1 MPDYE
6 LFLHATQSTLRKNLK
21 SQVLRMLKDPKAKAL
36 TNNFAGQWL
45 QLRDVSITDPDPK
58 TFKEFDDELKL
69 SMRRETEM
77 LFEHILKEDLP
88 LTELLSA
95 PYSFINKRLSM
106 HYGIKGFE
114 GDEFRKTSL
123 EGTRRKGILTHGSIL
138 TITSNSTRT
147 SPVKRGKW
155 ILENI
160 LGTPPPDPPP
170 GVDELDGNK
179 KLKGNL
185 RQRLEQHREDPNCSS
200 CHALMDPLGL
210 AYENFNG
217 IGRWRENDEGAPIDA
232 SGKLVSGESFKTH
245 EEFLEILLTAK
256 RDDFLKCASEM
267 MLTYAL
273 GRGTE
278 FYDKLALENIVKSL
292 KSNDMK
298 FSALVLGVVN
308 SVPFQY
314 RRGDGRRIY
323 D

>member
-1 MPDYE
+1 MPDDE

-21 SQVLRMLKDPKAKAL
+21 SQVTRMLKDQKAKSL
-36 TNNFAGQWL
+36 TSNFAGQWL
-45 QLRDVSITDPDPK
+45 QLRDVSIVDPDPK
-58 TFKEFDDELKL
+58 TYKEFDDELKI
-69 SMRRETEM
+69 SMKRETEM

-88 LTELLSA
+88 VTDLLSA
-95 PYSFINKRLSM
+95 SYSFINKRLSK

-114 GDEFRKTSL
+114 GDGFRKTSL

-138 TITSNSTRT
+138 TITSNATRT

-160 LGTPPPDPPP
+160 LGTPPPEPPP

-185 RQRLEQHREDPNCSS
+185 RQRLEQHRENPNCSS

-217 IGRWRENDEGAPIDA
+217 IGRWRENDEGSLIDA

-245 EEFLEILLTAK
+245 EEFQKILLTAK
-256 RDDFLKCASEM
+256 REDFLRCASEM

-273 GRGTE
+273 GRGIE
-278 FYDKLALENIVKSL
+278 FYDKLAIETIVESL
-292 KSNDMK
+292 NSSDLK
-298 FSALVLGVVN
+298 FSALVFGVVK